1 MTLESTLKECKSSIS
16 RIDLLKIDVEGS
28 ELNVLKGISK
38 TLWGIVL
45 QIVLE
50 VHDVDGRLEKIERLL
65 QSEGFKTI
73 TDLQDYR
80 VRTYMLYGWR

>member
-1 MTLESTLKECKSSIS
+1 MLE
-16 RIDLLKIDVEGS
+16 
-28 ELNVLKGISK
+28 GISN
-38 TLWGIVL
+38 TLWGIVF

-50 VHDVDGRLEKIERLL
+50 VHDVDGRLEKIENLL